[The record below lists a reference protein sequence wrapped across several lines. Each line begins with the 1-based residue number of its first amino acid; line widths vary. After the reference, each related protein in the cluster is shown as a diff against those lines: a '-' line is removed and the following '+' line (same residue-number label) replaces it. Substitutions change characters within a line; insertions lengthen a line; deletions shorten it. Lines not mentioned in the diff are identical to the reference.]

1 MIAKQSI
8 GKSFIGALHYNLRK
22 VFSKKEDERA
32 ELLETNF
39 STLDNNTVKKELEI
53 MRLRNPNLSRN
64 TYHASLNFSDK
75 EQINNETMLSIAK
88 EYMERMG
95 FDDNLYCIFRHHD
108 TSHPHCHILALRN
121 RFDGKVV
128 SDSNNYQ
135 RSEKIVR
142 ELEKKYGLMEVIDSK
157 QSKHK
162 APTKD
167 EIEMALRTGTPSM
180 KMLLQEKVAV
190 AIQSSKHMGDFIGTL
205 RKDGIDL
212 LFNQARTGRVSGIT
226 YFMNGFMVTGRS
238 LGQQFKWSA
247 LIKEVYYEQAQHGEA
262 ISQANSRTKAK
273 YGERTTGGR
282 TNPRQGIGRNVRQDS
297 DQSKGVEPVSARDSE
312 RHQQATS
319 EFRRGGS
326 AAGEGRGDAF
336 GDFPSNTGIQQTTTE
351 NEKSFDGGV
360 FPEHDSVSRAGGSSW
375 FDGLAIEITSDEDDE
390 RLKRK
395 KRGLGR

>member
-8 GKSFIGALHYNLRK
+8 GKSFVGALHYNLRK
-22 VFSKKEDERA
+22 VFSKQEDERA
-32 ELLETNF
+32 ELLDTNF
-39 STLDNNTVKKELEI
+39 SSLDNAVVKKELEI

-64 TYHASLNFSDK
+64 TYHTSLNFSGK
-75 EQINNETMLSIAK
+75 EQISNETMLAIAK

-135 RSEKIVR
+135 RSEKIIR

-167 EIEMALRTGTPSM
+167 EIEMALRTGSPSM

-190 AIQSSKHMGDFIGTL
+190 AIGLSKDMGDFIGTL

-226 YFMNGFMVTGRS
+226 YFMNGFMVTGRT

-247 LIKEVYYEQAQHGEA
+247 LIKEIYYEQAQHGEA

-297 DQSKGVEPVSARDSE
+297 DQSKGVEPVSTGHRG
-312 RHQQATS
+312 RHQQAAS
-319 EFRRGGS
+319 KFSSGGS
-326 AAGEGRGDAF
+326 ATGEGRGNTF

-351 NEKSFDGGV
+351 NEKSFDGDI
-360 FPEHDSVSRAGGSSW
+360 FPEYDSVSRTGRSSW
-375 FDGLAIEITSDEDDE
+375 FDGLAIEITPDEDDE

>member
-8 GKSFIGALHYNLRK
+8 GKSFMGALHYNLRK
-22 VFSKKEDERA
+22 VFSRNEEERA

-39 STLDNNTVKKELEI
+39 STLDNSTVKKELEI
-53 MRLRNPNLSRN
+53 MRLRNPHLQRN

-75 EQINNETMLSIAK
+75 EQISNKTMLSIAK

-142 ELEKKYGLMEVIDSK
+142 ELENKYGLIEVIDSK

-167 EIEMALRTGTPSM
+167 EIEMALRTGSPSM
-180 KMLLQEKVAV
+180 KMLLQEKVAA
-190 AIQSSKHMGDFIGTL
+190 AIESSKDMGDFIGTL

-226 YFMNGFMVTGRS
+226 YFMDGFMVTGRS
-238 LGQQFKWSA
+238 LGQQFKWSS
-247 LIKEVYYEQAQHGEA
+247 LLKEIYYEQAQHGEA
-262 ISQANSRTKAK
+262 IGQANDRTKAK
-273 YGERTTGGR
+273 YGERATGTTADH
-282 TNPRQGIGRNVRQDS
+282 RQGFGGNVHHDTGK
-297 DQSKGVEPVSARDSE
+297 SKGVEPISARHSE

-319 EFRRGGS
+319 KFSSDGS
-326 AAGEGRGDAF
+326 ATGEDRDDTF
-336 GDFPSNTGIQQTTTE
+336 GDYPRNAGIQQAATE
-351 NEKSFDGGV
+351 NEKSFDGDI
-360 FPEHDSVSRAGGSSW
+360 FPEHDTISRTGSSSW
-375 FDGLAIEITSDEDDE
+375 FDGLAIEITPDEDDE

>member
-64 TYHASLNFSDK
+64 TYHTSLNFSGK
-75 EQINNETMLSIAK
+75 EQISNETMLAIAK

-135 RSEKIVR
+135 RSEKIIR

-167 EIEMALRTGTPSM
+167 EIEMALRTGSPSM

-190 AIQSSKHMGDFIGTL
+190 AIGLSKDMGDFIGTL

-226 YFMNGFMVTGRS
+226 YFMNGFMVTGRT

-247 LIKEVYYEQAQHGEA
+247 LIKEIYYEQAQHGEA

-297 DQSKGVEPVSARDSE
+297 DQSKGVEPVSTGHRG
-312 RHQQATS
+312 RHQQAAS
-319 EFRRGGS
+319 KFSSGGS
-326 AAGEGRGDAF
+326 ATGEGRR
-336 GDFPSNTGIQQTTTE
+336 SE
-351 NEKSFDGGV
+351 
-360 FPEHDSVSRAGGSSW
+360 
-375 FDGLAIEITSDEDDE
+375 E
-390 RLKRK
+390 RRV
-395 KRGLGR
+395 GE